1 MLVQNNH
8 NLVVANMFLMYTIIT
23 EKSLIKQKKIASLVK
38 DGEEVNFIQLKTSN
52 IQIIDIQID
61 KTLNSADLT
70 SLEVGSMEG
79 ASFKDMKI
87 AYPKL
92 CLKIVVK

>member
-38 DGEEVNFIQLKTSN
+38 DEEEVNFI
-52 IQIIDIQID
+52 
-61 KTLNSADLT
+61 
-70 SLEVGSMEG
+70 
-79 ASFKDMKI
+79 
-87 AYPKL
+87 
-92 CLKIVVK
+92 